1 MKKKQEDGGCKAMDN
16 QQIVECAKREMPF
29 LRQELH
35 DLKTCQVAFLTT
47 AFTVTGLILGLI
59 PKLSDS
65 GLSSMVFLTPLVI
78 ILPAFCFFFD
88 KARTITRIVGYYR
101 VLERLLNSE
110 QFPGWENALAMS
122 RKELG
127 SDKKL
132 KRFIRVML
140 MKQPHGYWSLAFYT
154 FTLLSLLSLAIAWK
168 LAASGRMP
176 FTLEIWILVL
186 TSAVAACCLA
196 RNLYL
201 IWHLTVGKSSY
212 EANFG
217 RWAKRLDLTFERS

>member
-1 MKKKQEDGGCKAMDN
+1 MDN
-16 QQIVECAKREMPF
+16 QQMAECAKREMPL

-35 DLKTCQVAFLTT
+35 NLKTCQVAFLTT
-47 AFTVTGLILGLI
+47 AFTATGLILGLI

-65 GLSSMVFLTPLVI
+65 GLSSMVFLTPLVV

-101 VLERLLNSE
+101 VLERLLNNE

-132 KRFIRVML
+132 KRFIRVMF

-154 FTLLSLLSLAIAWK
+154 FSLLSFLSLAISWK
-168 LAASGRMP
+168 LAVWGRMP
-176 FTLEIWILVL
+176 FTFEIWILVL
-186 TSAVAACCLA
+186 TSAAAACCLA

-201 IWHLTVGKSSY
+201 IWHLTVGESSY

-217 RWAKRLDLTFERS
+217 RWTEILNLAIESGKGRPLPRAL